1 MTKII
6 SLLVY
11 LFSSLLLY
19 SCKAHNTDTIN
30 SRNKDIIVFKI
41 DTKKIKNKYSDIY
54 VSNYSIEMVN
64 HSENE
69 DMGYSK
75 FKYFKYFS
83 FIHKRDTMNIECQCI
98 QKHNYYFK
106 NLDFQRG
113 NYKLNFEIKKEKLFG
128 RNVIT
133 QKEVQNILFK
143 DIYVSDKK
151 FASQDAYLK
160 DIEFYE
166 VDFKDTINVKLKRI
180 E

>member
-19 SCKAHNTDTIN
+19 SCKAQNPYTIN
-30 SRNKDIIVFKI
+30 SRNKDIIIFEI
-41 DTKKIKNKYSDIY
+41 NTKKIKNKYSDIY

-83 FIHKRDTMNIECQCI
+83 FINKKDTMNIECQCV
-98 QKHNYYFK
+98 QKHNYFFK
-106 NLDFQRG
+106 NLDFRRG
-113 NYKLNFEIKKEKLFG
+113 NYKLNFERKKEKLFG
-128 RNVIT
+128 RKIVT

-143 DIYVSDKK
+143 DIYISDKK
-151 FASQDAYLK
+151 LTSQYVYFK

-166 VDFKDTINVKLKRI
+166 VDFKDTTNVKLDRI